1 MASKEPL
8 LMKNVEDQDINVVV
22 LSRIFQTRKGSRQQR
37 PGQAATENTV
47 ILRFFLQIMSAVRYL
62 RGDTVTK
69 LMASSTHRR
78 RQSG

>member
-47 ILRFFLQIMSAVRYL
+47 ILRNFLSI
-62 RGDTVTK
+62 
-69 LMASSTHRR
+69 
-78 RQSG
+78 